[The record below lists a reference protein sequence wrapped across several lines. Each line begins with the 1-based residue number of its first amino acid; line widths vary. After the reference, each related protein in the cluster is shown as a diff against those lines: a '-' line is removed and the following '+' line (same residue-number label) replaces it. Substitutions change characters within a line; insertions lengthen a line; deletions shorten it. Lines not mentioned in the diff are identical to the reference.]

1 MEVNTTISLTAKEE
15 KFIAALGQ
23 GLAPTRAAKV
33 AGWSVGSASRLIQ
46 KPHIR
51 AALLAVHNNTAEILR
66 KLEQGEAVD
75 GDPAQG
81 AALDGDPEQGAAGK
95 HE

>member
-1 MEVNTTISLTAKEE
+1 MEVNTTITLTAKEE
-15 KFIAALGQ
+15 RFVYALGH

-33 AGWSVGSASRLIQ
+33 AGWSIGSASRLIH

-66 KLEQGEAVD
+66 KLEQGEAVAD
-75 GDPAQG
+75 ELEPSA
-81 AALDGDPEQGAAGK
+81 
-95 HE
+95 